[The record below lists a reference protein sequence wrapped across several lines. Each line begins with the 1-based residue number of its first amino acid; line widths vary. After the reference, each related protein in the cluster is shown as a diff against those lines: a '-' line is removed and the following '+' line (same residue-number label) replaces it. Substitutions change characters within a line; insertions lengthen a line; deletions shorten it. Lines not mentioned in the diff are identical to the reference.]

1 MNNYTNYEKYNMKE
15 LFNMVEQS
23 DNMLAVELLK
33 AFELV
38 LQELN
43 VADPDE
49 VIDKIQDKAEK
60 FSEMETALDKSEG
73 LNGTRIVDVMKDLED
88 VGSELRASKEKIIK
102 LERFIK
108 RKENEIAELQETD
121 KARDKADR
129 DRPSGAW

>member
-88 VGSELRASKEKIIK
+88 VGSELRASKDKIIK